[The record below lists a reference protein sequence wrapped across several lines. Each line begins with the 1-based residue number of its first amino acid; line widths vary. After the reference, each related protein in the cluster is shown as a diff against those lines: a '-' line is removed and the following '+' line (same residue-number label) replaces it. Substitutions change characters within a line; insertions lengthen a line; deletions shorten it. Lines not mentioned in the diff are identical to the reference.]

1 MDTEGTKMNKQTDS
15 LGPQGL
21 TVQRETDG
29 NQMFTVKC
37 MEIALVINT
46 SKVHDSKRV
55 KQGSLL

>member
-21 TVQRETDG
+21 TVQWETDV

-37 MEIALVINT
+37 TEIELVINT
-46 SKVHDSKRV
+46 SKVHDNKRV
-55 KQGSLL
+55 KQRSLI